1 MGIRT
6 PDLRITSAP
15 LFQLSYAGPQVIII
29 RDKRNLVEG
38 EERSLRSR

>member
-15 LFQLSYAGPQVIII
+15 LFRLSYAGPQVIII
-29 RDKRNLVEG
+29 KERRGQGEG
-38 EERSLRSR
+38 EFSA